1 MIPRMRPSFER
12 FVAASPAVVQRHFR
26 NFVAAS
32 GRGYAGQFYPNHI
45 IINVPPSQAH
55 FWSPQL
61 SLDLESR
68 DGGTLIR
75 GLYSPRPSV
84 WTMFMA
90 LYAMV
95 GFGGLIGLFFGV
107 SQWSLGMNAYGL
119 WSGPA
124 AAVLGGCVYS
134 LALVGQWLSQDQI
147 AALQSFA
154 EGALRACDPPPVAS
168 GDAGF

>member
-1 MIPRMRPSFER
+1 MRPSFER
-12 FVAASPAVVQRHFR
+12 FVPVEPAMVQRNFR
-26 NFVAAS
+26 ETVAAS
-32 GRGYAGQFYPNHI
+32 NRGYVGQFYPNHI
-45 IINVPPSQAH
+45 IINVPPSQSH

-84 WTMFMA
+84 WTMYMA
-90 LYAMV
+90 LYAIV
-95 GFGGLIGLFFGV
+95 GFSGLIGLFFGV
-107 SQWSLGMNAYGL
+107 SQWSLGMNAYAL

-134 LALVGQWLSQDQI
+134 LSLVGQWLSQDQI

-154 EGALRACDPPPVAS
+154 QSALRSCESPSVSAER
-168 GDAGF
+168 